1 MKKEIKNPETFVKYI
16 IWIQWKPTVSVVK
29 KIMRKKIQ
37 MLDKLNK
44 IGQSSYQIGLFTV
57 RKNWF
62 YKI

>member
-1 MKKEIKNPETFVKYI
+1 M
-16 IWIQWKPTVSVVK
+16 SVVK

-44 IGQSSYQIGLFTV
+44 IDQSSYQIGLFTV